1 MKKSMWAALV
11 FGLVLM
17 LLPLSAQASPLMGTW
32 RVEYFNNPSLS
43 GHPVVTLVESGIDHD
58 WGMGAPNLELPH
70 DHFSARWTST
80 THFEKGTYLFT
91 LLVDDGARVWIDG
104 ELTIDAW
111 DIGPRRERK
120 AKIRFEE
127 SGDREIQVAYFDY
140 KGPALLKLETLKL
153 GGENEIIGAWNG
165 AYYNNRHL
173 EGEPEAYRQDG
184 AILFDWGYDA
194 PMAKIA
200 QDNFSVRWTR
210 SILLE
215 RPGFYFFKIQH
226 DDGMRIY
233 VDDKIIYDS
242 WYDQSVQYEVLRIAL
257 NSGFRTF
264 TVEHYEHIGTATAQ
278 LIIEPDPGD
287 YSMDDVAP
295 GDVGVTVSV
304 HDPNFK
310 WGGPAKNRFMSYGG
324 YSDSFVWTSNTAKKT
339 VNYGRWRAPIGG
351 AGNYE
356 VFAYI
361 PAAHSTTTQATYAIK
376 HFGRVAERAVNQN
389 HYADDY
395 VSLGTYYFDGAGDE
409 YVTLY
414 DNTGETPN
422 STEIAFDALKFVR
435 R

>member
-1 MKKSMWAALV
+1 MKKSMWAVCAI
-11 FGLVLM
+11 GLIML

-32 RVEYFNNPSLS
+32 RVEYYNNPSLS

-58 WGMGAPNLELPH
+58 WGLGSPSLEVPR
-70 DHFSARWTST
+70 DHFSARWTSRM
-80 THFEKGTYLFT
+80 HFDRGTYLFT
-91 LLVDDGARVWIDG
+91 ILVDDGARVWLDG
-104 ELTIDAW
+104 ELIIDAW
-111 DIGPRRERK
+111 DIGPRRERR

-127 SGDREIQVAYFDY
+127 GGDREIQVAYFDY
-140 KGPALLKLETLKL
+140 KGPALLRLESLKL
-153 GGENEIIGAWNG
+153 GGADDIIGAWNG

-184 AILFDWGYDA
+184 GIMFNWGYNA

-210 SILLE
+210 SMLLD

-233 VDDKIIYDS
+233 VDGKIIYDS

-257 NSGFRTF
+257 KSGFRTF

-278 LIIEPDPGD
+278 LIIEPDPGNFSFD
-287 YSMDDVAP
+287 EVIP
-295 GDVGVTVSV
+295 GEVGVVVTK
-304 HDPNFK
+304 DDANFQ
-310 WGGPAKNRFMSYGG
+310 WGGPARNRFPSYGG
-324 YSDSFVWTSNTAKKT
+324 YADEYCWTLNTPGVA

-356 VFAYI
+356 VYAYI
-361 PAAHSTTTQATYAIK
+361 PAAHSTATQATYAIK
-376 HFGRVAERAVNQN
+376 HFGRIAERTINQN
-389 HYADDY
+389 NYADEY
-395 VSLGTYYFDGAGDE
+395 VSLGIYYFDGSGDE
-409 YVTLY
+409 HVTLH
-414 DNTGETPN
+414 DSTGEAAN
-422 STEIAFDALKFVR
+422 STEVAFDALKFVR